1 MTNDLRP
8 VGTILPRVERPAA
21 MCACCL
27 PPEARPKTS
36 TVDGRLPLVFEASG
50 AKTRYITGHDTRP
63 RARPLFNVPKFK
75 TSEVVDNRVRRGGA
89 SPGSRPKDG
98 DA

>member
-1 MTNDLRP
+1 
-8 VGTILPRVERPAA
+8 

-27 PPEARPKTS
+27 PPEVRPRAS
-36 TVDGRLPLVFEASG
+36 TVDGQFPFVFEASG
-50 AKTRYITGHDTRP
+50 SNVRYTTGHDKRP
-63 RARPLFNVPKFK
+63 QARLLFNVPKFK

>member
-1 MTNDLRP
+1 MTNDLSP

-21 MCACCL
+21 MCACYL
-27 PPEARPKTS
+27 PPEARPRTS

-50 AKTRYITGHDTRP
+50 GKTHYPTGHDTRP
-63 RARPLFNVPKFK
+63 RARLFNVPKFK
-75 TSEVVDNRVRRGGA
+75 VSEVVDNWVGRGGA